1 MSSDPSSNP
10 SSDPSSDPDFGG
22 SRAVCFV
29 DGRPGGVDP
38 RDRGLAYGD
47 GLFETM
53 LCRAGTI
60 RWIDYHLE
68 RLVHG
73 CRRLAIPAPD
83 LDVLRSEIEGLCR
96 SAGSAVVKLTVTRG
110 VSERGYRVPEPAS
123 PSRILSIVPW
133 SGYPSDQYTRGVT
146 VRVCAL
152 RLGENPQL
160 AGLKHLCRIEQV
172 LAQME
177 LTGVAAEEG
186 LLRDRSG
193 YVAGGIT
200 TNLFAVRGRMLFTP
214 PLTRCGV
221 HGVMRRLVMERAAD
235 VGLELVERELE
246 LAELERSEELFV
258 TNAVAG
264 IRPVARLDEWQ
275 FEVGPHTR
283 ALMTLLDSG
292 ADA

>member
-1 MSSDPSSNP
+1 MSSD
-10 SSDPSSDPDFGG
+10 SDFSG
-22 SRAVCFV
+22 SHTVCFV
-29 DGRPGGVDP
+29 DGRSSGVDP

-53 LCRAGTI
+53 LCRAGAI
-60 RWIDYHLE
+60 RWIDYHFE

-73 CRRLAIPAPD
+73 CRRLAIPVPD
-83 LDVLRSEIEGLCR
+83 LDILRAEIEGHCR
-96 SAGSAVVKLTVTRG
+96 NEESAVVKLTVTRG
-110 VSERGYRVPEPAS
+110 VGERGYRVPEPAS
-123 PSRILSIVPW
+123 PSRIVSIVPW
-133 SGYPSDQYTRGVT
+133 SGYPSDQYTRGVN

-177 LTGVAAEEG
+177 LTGVAADEG

-193 YVAGGIT
+193 YVVGGIT
-200 TNLFAVRGRMLFTP
+200 TNLFAVSGRMLLTP
-214 PLTRCGV
+214 SLTRCGV

-235 VGLELVERELE
+235 VGLELVERDLE
-246 LAELERSEELFV
+246 LSDLERSDELFV

-264 IRPVARLDEWQ
+264 IRPVAELDEWQ
-275 FEVGPHTR
+275 FEVGPQTR
-283 ALMTLLDSG
+283 AFMTLLESG
-292 ADA
+292 AHA